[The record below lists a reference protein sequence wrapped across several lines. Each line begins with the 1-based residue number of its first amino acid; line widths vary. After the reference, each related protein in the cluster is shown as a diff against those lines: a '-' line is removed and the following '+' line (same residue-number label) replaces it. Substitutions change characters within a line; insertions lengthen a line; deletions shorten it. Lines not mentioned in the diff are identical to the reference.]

1 MLLKRLTCP
10 TQIIYHTK
18 RKKIKY
24 FSKQV
29 SDHNIQSI
37 NQTEAKSTAKPL
49 YTNIQTSQTYSSMS
63 MPHKDQ
69 ASSLNQRLHQFLGL
83 EEALHQ
89 LLGLEEGLE
98 VSHLPGA
105 HGQEDGEL
113 AHAPP
118 QHALVGALRGLPEAL
133 LAVPLVVLLLG
144 DLLHLIQ

>member
-1 MLLKRLTCP
+1 MFIMLLKRLNCP
-10 TQIIYHTK
+10 TPIIHHTEQ
-18 RKKIKY
+18 RKFKF

-29 SDHNIQSI
+29 SDHKIQSI
-37 NQTEAKSTAKPL
+37 NHTDVKSTDKPL
-49 YTNIQTSQTYSSMS
+49 STNIQTLQTYSSMS

-69 ASSLNQRLHQFLGL
+69 APGLYQRLHQ
-83 EEALHQ
+83 
-89 LLGLEEGLE
+89 LLCLEEGLE

-105 HGQEDGEL
+105 HSQEDGEL